1 MTPAPIVSESMLRKF
16 LKAGGRSRKA
26 VVGLME
32 AARDAGD
39 YDVIVNNFRQA
50 KSTLDDDAFNRY
62 VEIVGNHDVDALRKS
77 FKKSTIVLKDGAE
90 QTVLNEVD
98 KVAVQMAIRDLT
110 DMYLGRATAGQS
122 ANFMNTLSAEVRT
135 LESAFVFP

>member
-1 MTPAPIVSESMLRKF
+1 
-16 LKAGGRSRKA
+16 
-26 VVGLME
+26 ME

-98 KVAVQMAIRDLT
+98 KLLYRWQSVISQICIW
-110 DMYLGRATAGQS
+110 AGQLLVS
-122 ANFMNTLSAEVRT
+122 QPTS
-135 LESAFVFP
+135 

>member
-1 MTPAPIVSESMLRKF
+1 ML
-16 LKAGGRSRKA
+16 
-26 VVGLME
+26 V
-32 AARDAGD
+32 
-39 YDVIVNNFRQA
+39 
-50 KSTLDDDAFNRY
+50 
-62 VEIVGNHDVDALRKS
+62 S

-122 ANFMNTLSAEVRT
+122 ANFMNTR
-135 LESAFVFP
+135 